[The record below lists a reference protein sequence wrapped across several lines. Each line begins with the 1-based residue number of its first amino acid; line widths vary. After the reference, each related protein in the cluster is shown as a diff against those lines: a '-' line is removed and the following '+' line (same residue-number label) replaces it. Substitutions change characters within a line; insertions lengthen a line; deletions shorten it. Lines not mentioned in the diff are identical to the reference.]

1 MSEQG
6 LPKGSERL
14 HGIDASGIDAD
25 EWSELIHNLEATIPV
40 YDKVNSIVTL
50 GQDKRWRKHVAKT
63 ASSGM
68 NVLEVGCGPGT
79 FSENLEGVELT
90 CLDPS
95 TEMLAVA
102 RKRVNDARKNRSEEN
117 ATFVEGT
124 AESIPLPSGTFD
136 RVYCLFSFRDFHDK
150 QRGLEEIL
158 RVLKPGGRLVICD
171 AGKGRFPHG
180 LLGRIWMATVVQLVA
195 RVVTKNPDHPWKWL
209 SKTYT
214 HFGTIPHYRKMMRD
228 VGFAQVSGR
237 LLFPFLMAGK
247 LSGVKP
253 LD

>member
-25 EWSELIHNLEATIPV
+25 EWAELIHNLEATIPV

-102 RKRVNDARKNRSEEN
+102 RKRVNDARGNRSEKTQHLWRGPPN
-117 ATFVEGT
+117 QYLYLATLLI
-124 AESIPLPSGTFD
+124 ESIACFHLGTFMINN
-136 RVYCLFSFRDFHDK
+136 V
-150 QRGLEEIL
+150 
-158 RVLKPGGRLVICD
+158 VLK
-171 AGKGRFPHG
+171 K
-180 LLGRIWMATVVQLVA
+180 
-195 RVVTKNPDHPWKWL
+195 
-209 SKTYT
+209 S
-214 HFGTIPHYRKMMRD
+214 
-228 VGFAQVSGR
+228 
-237 LLFPFLMAGK
+237 
-247 LSGVKP
+247 
-253 LD
+253 